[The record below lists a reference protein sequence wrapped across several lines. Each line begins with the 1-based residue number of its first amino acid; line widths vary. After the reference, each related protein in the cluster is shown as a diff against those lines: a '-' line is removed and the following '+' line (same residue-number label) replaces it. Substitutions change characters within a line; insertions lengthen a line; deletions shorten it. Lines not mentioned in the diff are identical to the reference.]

1 MSLLLQELQSGPPEL
16 RIFTSDLE
24 PFADSVLKAAL
35 TMNLRFQ
42 ETDGNVSMPF
52 WRALNAR
59 RSKENLPVISS
70 MNTAER
76 EFVTEY
82 LNREINKVDN
92 IVTIVDCL
100 LQNPDACMKEA
111 GVIFEKGM
119 APKKSI
125 QTVLPDDDTGKIG
138 GQLVAGALMAAF
150 ARDNKTVRQ
159 NDLGVLEGYVI
170 PDFSVVALA
179 KFQTALLPDMKRFFA
194 GKESKGKGRP
204 YISEIFS
211 YLRNLSFLEYYPI
224 HMKICETLLAGCFEF
239 RYYVRHEGTYRKYKT
254 PVKDSFPVIFQV
266 KEQYKSCFLELNSDY
281 EGIDEFITITKI
293 KGPLF
298 AWCRGLPT
306 IAEVEHDPLENFS
319 QAHKY
324 LQSSRSFRGSDE
336 SGLSAWTSSYLACPG
351 YTKEHLS
358 ICRLLSLVLGCA
370 RDGMVYVHGT
380 SESFRAKVCRNLEI
394 RKVTSVR
401 FVVDKNSLSTSEHAS
416 LYVLMEANDKK
427 KAKTSIYVVDQA
439 ADSAKEEDWKS
450 VDGNAQ
456 TRIANYFPAN
466 CGRTAILTHVQSD
479 VWFQKAHGFHIGS
492 PTSIH
497 SFYAVVANFPVSL
510 AASDG
515 FGAPLIYL
523 PMTDRTRSS
532 FLSCILAQNMARNL
546 SFLFPSYHCNPRM
559 NLLVR
564 PEAIKI
570 AFKKVKIS
578 IEGGQDVDYDSTHC
592 EPDDDD
598 DYEEEECSVEEAS
611 FEEEVV
617 HDASPVTDNDAVLKA
632 EKLERVKQAKERH
645 LITVASK
652 SLAHFST
659 STTTTTV
666 ATSTAPSATA
676 VVLVASGAKKKIP
689 TDIDML

>member
-1 MSLLLQELQSGPPEL
+1 M
-16 RIFTSDLE
+16 FTQRE
-24 PFADSVLKAAL
+24 VLKAAL

-52 WRALNAR
+52 WRALNLR
-59 RSKENLPVISS
+59 RQKEGLPVINSL
-70 MNTAER
+70 NTAER

-111 GVIFEKGM
+111 GVVFEKGM
-119 APKKSI
+119 QPKKSI
-125 QTVLPDDDTGKIG
+125 QTVLPVDDTGKIG

-179 KFQTALLPDMKRFFA
+179 KFQTALHPDMKKLFA
-194 GKESKGKGRP
+194 GRESKGKGRP

-211 YLRNLSFLEYYPI
+211 YLRDLSFLEYYSI

-281 EGIDEFITITKI
+281 EGIEEFIAITKI

-306 IAEVEHDPLENFS
+306 IADVEHDPLENFS

-358 ICRLLSLVLGCA
+358 ICRLLSLILGCA

-380 SESFRAKVCRNLEI
+380 SESFRSKVCKNLET

-401 FVVDKNSLSTSEHAS
+401 FVVDKNSLSTSEHAP
-416 LYVLMEANDKK
+416 LYVLSEPTENKK
-427 KAKTSIYVVDQA
+427 KSHRTSIHVIDQA
-439 ADSAKEEDWKS
+439 ADSAKEDDWKT

-456 TRIANYFPAN
+456 ARIANYFPSG

-497 SFYAVVANFPVSL
+497 SFYAVVANFSVIL

-515 FGAPLIYL
+515 FGAPLSYL
-523 PMTDRTRSS
+523 PMTDRTRST

-559 NLLVR
+559 NLLMR
-564 PEAIKI
+564 PETAKI
-570 AFKKVKIS
+570 AFKKIKIS
-578 IEGGQDVDYDSTHC
+578 VEGGQEVDYDSTHC
-592 EPDDDD
+592 EPAADDE
-598 DYEEEECSVEEAS
+598 YEEEECSGEEAS

-617 HDASPVTDNDAVLKA
+617 HDDPPPVVDVDASLKA
-632 EKLERVKQAKERH
+632 AKIERVKRAKEQAQAMVTANHVAH
-645 LITVASK
+645 L
-652 SLAHFST
+652 ST

-666 ATSTAPSATA
+666 VTSVAPSTPAA
-676 VVLVASGAKKKIP
+676 VLVVAGAKKKIP
-689 TDIDML
+689 TDMDML